1 MESDDWVDGG
11 VRETCRDLV
20 NIIGRDL
27 VGGVRATGIT
37 SFSFCRIL
45 GNRIAWFINIVV
57 CLILAVIHSYKLKA
71 SLGTA
76 FFSQVV
82 GQLGFFR
89 KSP

>member
-20 NIIGRDL
+20 NIIGRDI

-57 CLILAVIHSYKLKA
+57 FLIVSVMHYF
-71 SLGTA
+71 T
-76 FFSQVV
+76 
-82 GQLGFFR
+82 
-89 KSP
+89 

>member
-1 MESDDWVDGG
+1 VESDDWVDGG

-45 GNRIAWFINIVV
+45 GNRIAVRT
-57 CLILAVIHSYKLKA
+57 LYDS
-71 SLGTA
+71 
-76 FFSQVV
+76 
-82 GQLGFFR
+82 
-89 KSP
+89 